1 MHGPPNGL
9 FFANCYP
16 IIAIIGV
23 PANLV
28 AIIIL
33 SRGRCNLSRCVSY
46 YLVAIAVSD
55 FLVILMAVIFKRIV
69 HIYFRYSVMST
80 TPASALSAVLIY
92 ISRDCS
98 VWLTAAFTIDRFV
111 AICWQ
116 SLKVRYCTEKT
127 ASFVIGTMCALSCV
141 KNFPFYFVCQPL
153 VIVDGVPWFC
163 DIKSTYYTLPA
174 WQAYHWLDR
183 ILMPFLPFFLI
194 FLLNI
199 LTARHIIPA
208 SRACRRLQGIEDSG
222 TKEMANRRRSIIL
235 LFAISLSF
243 LLLWVTY
250 VGNFVFVRAIGK
262 GYISNLNFNDPQYIL
277 QEMSIVLTFVSSCNN
292 VFIYAPSQNKFREE
306 VKKTFLCPF
315 NMLVSF
321 TKP

>member
-1 MHGPPNGL
+1 MS
-9 FFANCYP
+9 
-16 IIAIIGV
+16 V
-23 PANLV
+23 TANLV

-33 SRGRCNLSRCVSY
+33 SRGRCNLSRCISY
-46 YLVAIAVSD
+46 YLVAVAVSD
-55 FLVILMAVIFKRIV
+55 FLVILTAVIFKRIGR
-69 HIYFRYSVMST
+69 IYFRYSVMST

-111 AICWQ
+111 VICWQ

-127 ASFVIGTMCALSCV
+127 ASIVIGTICALSCI
-141 KNFPFYFVCQPL
+141 KNLPFYFVCQPL

-183 ILMPFLPFFLI
+183 ILTPFLPFFLI

-199 LTARHIIPA
+199 LTVRHILAA
-208 SRACRRLQGIEDSG
+208 SRARRRLRGTEDSG
-222 TKEMANRRRSIIL
+222 DKEIANRRRSIIL

-277 QEMSIVLTFVSSCNN
+277 QETSIVLTLLSSCNN
-292 VFIYAPSQNKFREE
+292 VFIYVLSQNKFREE
-306 VKKTFLCPF
+306 VKKMFLCPF
-315 NMLVSF
+315 TMLISF
-321 TKP
+321 IKP